1 MFPFVFSFRGAEGY
15 GGRGWNQI
23 SGGQV
28 FMKNEL
34 AQINEL
40 RHVTDE
46 KNNIRETIRLLTE
59 SQTRIAL
66 RLYYSGSES
75 CAPGH
80 FFGPAVRTH
89 YLIHFIRSGKGR
101 YMRGNSEYAL
111 KKGDAFLILPGETTK
126 YMADEEAPWE
136 YTWIAFDGPDA
147 GTLLRHCGFTDSQ
160 VVYRAPDEESAQRL
174 LTQTIVFEDSFHE
187 NSQNLLEIL
196 GNFYLLFSCMYQ
208 EQLPAH
214 LLPESGNAAQT
225 GSLQEIYFRQ
235 AVEYL
240 EHNFSYPVKI
250 EQLARQVG
258 VSRTYLYKIFISH
271 SGKSVQQYL
280 LDLRLEAAMDMLK
293 KTRRDITEIA
303 YSCGFTDSPSFCRQF
318 KKTTGRTPLQYRRL
332 AGNYGG

>member
-1 MFPFVFSFRGAEGY
+1 MS
-15 GGRGWNQI
+15 
-23 SGGQV
+23 
-28 FMKNEL
+28 NEL
-34 AQINEL
+34 GHGDEL
-40 RHVTDE
+40 KPVTEE
-46 KNNIRETIRLLTE
+46 KNNTRETIRLLTE

-75 CAPGH
+75 CTPGH

-101 YMRGNSEYAL
+101 YIRRDSEYDL

-126 YMADEEAPWE
+126 YIADEKEPWE

-147 GTLLRHCGFTDSQ
+147 GTLLRHCGFTDTR
-160 VVYRAPDEESAQRL
+160 VVYRAPDEESAKRL
-174 LTQTIVFEDSFHE
+174 LTQTIVFENSFHE
-187 NSQNLLEIL
+187 NSQNLLEVL

-208 EQLPAH
+208 EQLPVH
-214 LLPESGNAAQT
+214 LLPDPGKDARPGT
-225 GSLQEIYFRQ
+225 LQEIYFRQ

-271 SGKSVQQYL
+271 SGKSIQQYL
-280 LDLRLEAAMDMLK
+280 LDLRLNASMDMLK
-293 KTRRDITEIA
+293 KTHRDITEIA

-318 KKTTGRTPLQYRRL
+318 KKAVGRTPLQYRRM
-332 AGNYGG
+332 AGNYGD

>member
-1 MFPFVFSFRGAEGY
+1 
-15 GGRGWNQI
+15 
-23 SGGQV
+23 
-28 FMKNEL
+28 
-34 AQINEL
+34 
-40 RHVTDE
+40 
-46 KNNIRETIRLLTE
+46 
-59 SQTRIAL
+59 
-66 RLYYSGSES
+66 
-75 CAPGH
+75 
-80 FFGPAVRTH
+80 
-89 YLIHFIRSGKGR
+89 
-101 YMRGNSEYAL
+101 
-111 KKGDAFLILPGETTK
+111 
-126 YMADEEAPWE
+126 MADEEEPWE

-147 GTLLRHCGFTDSQ
+147 GTLLHHCGFTDSQ

-187 NSQNLLEIL
+187 NSQNLLKIL

-214 LLPESGNAAQT
+214 LLPESGNASQT
-225 GSLQEIYFRQ
+225 GTLQEIYFRQ

-293 KTRRDITEIA
+293 KTQQGYNGNCIFLRF
-303 YSCGFTDSPSFCRQF
+303 YGFPVLLPAF
-318 KKTTGRTPLQYRRL
+318 KKTTADAAAVQAAGRGL
-332 AGNYGG
+332 GG

>member
-1 MFPFVFSFRGAEGY
+1 M
-15 GGRGWNQI
+15 
-23 SGGQV
+23 
-28 FMKNEL
+28 
-34 AQINEL
+34 
-40 RHVTDE
+40 
-46 KNNIRETIRLLTE
+46 
-59 SQTRIAL
+59 
-66 RLYYSGSES
+66 
-75 CAPGH
+75 
-80 FFGPAVRTH
+80 
-89 YLIHFIRSGKGR
+89 
-101 YMRGNSEYAL
+101 
-111 KKGDAFLILPGETTK
+111 
-126 YMADEEAPWE
+126 
-136 YTWIAFDGPDA
+136 
-147 GTLLRHCGFTDSQ
+147 
-160 VVYRAPDEESAQRL
+160 
-174 LTQTIVFEDSFHE
+174 FEDSFHE
-187 NSQNLLEIL
+187 NSQNLLKIL

-214 LLPESGNAAQT
+214 LLPESGNASQT
-225 GSLQEIYFRQ
+225 GTLQEIYFRQ